1 MNILALASELYIGN
15 SEIEFENN
23 DIHVT
28 KLPKSVTDNIFVI
41 VYMQS
46 KHL

>member
-1 MNILALASELYIGN
+1 MNFLALASELYIGN
-15 SEIEFENN
+15 YEIEFENN

-28 KLPKSVTDNIFVI
+28 ELPKSITDNIFVI
-41 VYMQS
+41 VDIQS